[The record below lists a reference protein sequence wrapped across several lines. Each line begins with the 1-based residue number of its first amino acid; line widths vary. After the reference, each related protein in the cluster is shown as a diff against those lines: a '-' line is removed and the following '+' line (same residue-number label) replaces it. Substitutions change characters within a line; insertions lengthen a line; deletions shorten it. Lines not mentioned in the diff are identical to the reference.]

1 MNIKID
7 NKAEKPAYIQLYEG
21 LVKNIVDGVYPYG
34 SKLPSK
40 RTIAADTET
49 SVITVEHAITLL
61 NEEGYTRSKERSGVF
76 VIFKDEDFISNQTK
90 RKESTKIIKDKSNSE
105 ILNDTDFGKDMENE
119 EKKGD
124 FPISVLN
131 KTIRKILLD
140 YGDKLLIKS
149 PNYGC
154 VELKN
159 EICFYLARSRG
170 IHIQAKQVIIGSGA
184 EYFYGLI
191 AQFLGHQ
198 KYVALENPSY
208 NKIRLVYESFGL
220 VCDMLDLSDNGISSE
235 NLEKTKAKLLHVTPF
250 NSYPSGITADISKKN
265 EYLNWARKRDGI
277 IIEDNFDSELT
288 VSRKLEEPLFS
299 MANDVNVIYINTFS
313 RTIAPSMRI
322 GYMILPRD
330 LVEEFNKK
338 LGFYSCTVP
347 IFEQYLIM
355 ELLKNG
361 EFERHINRVRRKK
374 RNDIQNNNYK
384 A

>member
-61 NEEGYTRSKERSGVF
+61 NEEGYTKSKERSGVF
-76 VIFKDEDFISNQTK
+76 VIFKDEDFIGNK
-90 RKESTKIIKDKSNSE
+90 LENRINDKGANKANANSDYNAYDKGDE
-105 ILNDTDFGKDMENE
+105 EKNE

-170 IHIQAKQVIIGSGA
+170 IHIQSQQVIIGSGA

-265 EYLNWARKRDGI
+265 EYLNWARKRNGI

-299 MANDVNVIYINTFS
+299 MASDVNVIYINTFS